1 MWLQGI
7 NKARPTKLQGGEE
20 TSKVE
25 RTLTALIRIYPDGLA
40 KVTETPCDQH
50 FAALS
55 GWS

>member
-7 NKARPTKLQGGEE
+7 NKARPTKLRGGEE